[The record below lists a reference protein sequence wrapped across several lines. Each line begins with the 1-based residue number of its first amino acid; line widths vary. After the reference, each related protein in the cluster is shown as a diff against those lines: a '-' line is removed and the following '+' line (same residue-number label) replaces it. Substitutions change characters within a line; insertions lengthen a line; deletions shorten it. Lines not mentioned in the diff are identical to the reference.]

1 MISAAD
7 FPHVFPWMP
16 ERKPDPGVRVQIKG
30 HSDDN
35 VGRHVELARP
45 VDVAVTATLDP
56 VQWSGSAGE
65 GPHLATADNQ
75 QHPTSGA

>member
-7 FPHVFPWMP
+7 FPDVFPWMEQRQP
-16 ERKPDPGVRVQIKG
+16 HPSVRVRIDS
-30 HSDDN
+30 HSDDT

-75 QHPTSGA
+75 QQPTSGA

>member
-7 FPHVFPWMP
+7 FPDVFPWMEQRQP
-16 ERKPDPGVRVQIKG
+16 HPSVRVQIKG
-30 HSDDN
+30 HSDDT

-65 GPHLATADNQ
+65 GAYFSYPDNSQ
-75 QHPTSGA
+75 APMSGA